1 MLFLFVFHNSC
12 SELYKFTKQIL
23 LKLSPRLIVPNCF
36 YHTHCKICSW
46 SHVYFQYQNLKKTL
60 SPLLSSWAAPA
71 WTFSSSSRS
80 LPWWQ
85 PAPWQPPSRSPGCTC
100 RQGQCQSQDLGQCHV
115 LIKTDYNFFRTIL
128 MRNKRPGIQ
137 LFFEVRESLPVVGI
151 LPGNNICVKS
161 NIYNTDTFDLEI
173 CLSFPPFTD
182 SFWQF
187 SCIFVPFLHLSC
199 FACLFGLFVMEFFS
213 FR

>member
-85 PAPWQPPSRSPGCTC
+85 PAPWPPPSRSPGCTC

-137 LFFEVRESLPVVGI
+137 LFFEVGESLPVVGI
-151 LPGNNICVKS
+151 LPGNIFCIKS
-161 NIYNTDTFDLEI
+161 NIFDAITYDMVVCSL
-173 CLSFPPFTD
+173 FPPFID
-182 SFWQF
+182 SLWQF
-187 SCIFVPFLHLSC
+187 SCIFVPFLRLSC
-199 FACLFGLFVMEFFS
+199 FICLFGLFVMEFFS